1 MMRMLTAAIMFVA
14 ATLQAA
20 AATTPVQAGEWRFRV
35 MLDSKDIGEHRF
47 VLRADGPERELR
59 SEARFDVRILMFN
72 AYRYVH
78 EATERWNGNC
88 LVSLASNTDSN
99 GDLESV
105 RASTAGSRL
114 SVERTGRREEHDG
127 CVMTFAYWNP
137 QILAARRLLNSQSG
151 ELVPVTITDAG
162 TETLTVR
169 GRPVTA
175 NRHRIQGPDLRIDI
189 WYAGAQWIAL
199 EAPAKGGRRLR
210 YELI

>member
-1 MMRMLTAAIMFVA
+1 VTRVLITALLLVLS
-14 ATLQAA
+14 T
-20 AATTPVQAGEWRFRV
+20 VQAGAATAPGYAGEWKFRV
-35 MLDSKDIGEHRF
+35 LLDGKDIGEHRF
-47 VLRADGPERELR
+47 LLRADGPERELR

-88 LVSLASNTDSN
+88 LMSLASNTDSN
-99 GDLESV
+99 GDRESV
-105 RASTAGSRL
+105 RAISTGGRL
-114 SVERTGRREEHDG
+114 SVERTGQRNEHDG
-127 CVMTFAYWNP
+127 CIMTFAYWNP
-137 QILAARRLLNSQSG
+137 QILTAKRLLNSQTG
-151 ELVPVTITDAG
+151 ELVPVTIADAG

-169 GRPVTA
+169 GRAVTA

-189 WYAGAQWIAL
+189 WYAGEQWIAL

>member
-1 MMRMLTAAIMFVA
+1 MMRALIAAVLLVFATAHAG
-14 ATLQAA
+14 
-20 AATTPVQAGEWRFRV
+20 AATTPANAGEWKFRV
-35 MLDSKDIGEHRF
+35 LLDGKDIGEHRF
-47 VLRADGPERELR
+47 LLRTDGTERELR

-105 RASTAGSRL
+105 RATTAGGRM

-137 QILAARRLLNSQSG
+137 EILTARRLLNSQSG

-162 TETLTVR
+162 AETLTVR
-169 GRPVTA
+169 RRPVTA

-189 WYAGAQWIAL
+189 WYAGEQWIAL